1 MTSSCGKGRPADA
14 APANRPRQQVENQI
28 RLAILSGEFG
38 AGDKL
43 PPENDLA
50 KGFRVSRPTGCEA
63 LQSLAAAGPVD
74 KVPGVA
80 GGSFVRGGAYPP
92 QNMIKEY
99 PCRTAD
105 H

>member
-1 MTSSCGKGRPADA
+1 MTGSDGKGRLANATPAIW
-14 APANRPRQQVENQI
+14 PRQYFETQI

-50 KGFRVSRPTGCEA
+50 KGFRVSRPTGCEV